1 VKDNLAL
8 RGVAKAAERLIRRRC
23 NQESR
28 FRKSSDSRTVLRR
41 GYTRSLSYFCNWES
55 FLRVQVHLGS
65 EVPRLTLPFT
75 TLDDS
80 EWRDGRNSDKPVWSR
95 RILVRASNNGWRDGV
110 ISDFSLEEVR
120 LAGDTETTVIKNPE
134 DGVLKT
140 ELEHFSE
147 SGEMTRLEV
156 DQRTNYKGQI
166 VGGRDDELMGVVP
179 FILQESELG
188 ESMKKAQSGDFKFS
202 ATVEDN
208 KKIYSTSIE
217 VSASLEDSAG
227 GKLGQ

>member
-1 VKDNLAL
+1 VTVGPFSAGAILGASVTFVIGSL
-8 RGVAKAAERLIRRRC
+8 SFAYRYIWGAKSHVSL
-23 NQESR
+23 SR
-28 FRKSSDSRTVLRR
+28 FS
-41 GYTRSLSYFCNWES
+41 
-55 FLRVQVHLGS
+55 
-65 EVPRLTLPFT
+65 

>member
-1 VKDNLAL
+1 MTVGPFSAGAILGASITL
-8 RGVAKAAERLIRRRC
+8 VVGSLSFAYRYIWGAKSHVSL
-23 NQESR
+23 SR
-28 FRKSSDSRTVLRR
+28 F
-41 GYTRSLSYFCNWES
+41 F
-55 FLRVQVHLGS
+55 
-65 EVPRLTLPFT
+65 

-95 RILVRASNNGWRDGV
+95 RILARASNNGWRDGV

-120 LAGDTETTVIKNPE
+120 LVGDTETTVIKNPE

-147 SGEMTRLEV
+147 SGKMTRLEV
-156 DQRTNYKGQI
+156 DQRTNYNGQI

-188 ESMKKAQSGDFKFS
+188 ESMKKAQSGDFTFS

-208 KKIYSTSIE
+208 KRIYSTSIE
-217 VSASLEDSAG
+217 VSASLGDSAG

>member
-1 VKDNLAL
+1 MTLGPFSAGTILTASISLLVGSATFGY
-8 RGVAKAAERLIRRRC
+8 RYIWGAKSHVSL
-23 NQESR
+23 SR
-28 FRKSSDSRTVLRR
+28 F
-41 GYTRSLSYFCNWES
+41 Y
-55 FLRVQVHLGS
+55 
-65 EVPRLTLPFT
+65 

-80 EWRDGRNSDKPVWSR
+80 EWRDGRNNDKPVWSR
-95 RILVRASNNGWRDGV
+95 RILVRVSNNGWRDGV
-110 ISDFSLEEVR
+110 ISDFSLDKVR
-120 LAGDTETTVIKNPE
+120 LVGDTETTVIKNPE

-147 SGEMTRLEV
+147 SAEMTRLEV

-188 ESMKKAQSGDFKFS
+188 EAMKKAQSGDFKFS

-208 KKIYSTSIE
+208 KRIYYTSIE
-217 VSASLEDSAG
+217 VSVSLEDSAG
-227 GKLGQ
+227 GKLSQ

>member
-1 VKDNLAL
+1 MTVGPFSAGAILGASVTL
-8 RGVAKAAERLIRRRC
+8 IAGSLSFAYRYIWGAKSHVSL
-23 NQESR
+23 SR
-28 FRKSSDSRTVLRR
+28 FSI
-41 GYTRSLSYFCNWES
+41 
-55 FLRVQVHLGS
+55 
-65 EVPRLTLPFT
+65 
-75 TLDDS
+75 LDDS
-80 EWRDGRNSDKPVWSR
+80 EWRDGRNNDKPVWSR
-95 RILVRASNNGWRDGV
+95 RILVRGSNNGWRDGV
-110 ISDFSLEEVR
+110 ISDFSLEAVR
-120 LAGDTETTVIKNPE
+120 LAGDTETTEIKNPE
-134 DGVLKT
+134 DGVLIT

-188 ESMKKAQSGDFKFS
+188 EAMKKAQSGDFKFS

-208 KKIYSTSIE
+208 KRIYSTSIE